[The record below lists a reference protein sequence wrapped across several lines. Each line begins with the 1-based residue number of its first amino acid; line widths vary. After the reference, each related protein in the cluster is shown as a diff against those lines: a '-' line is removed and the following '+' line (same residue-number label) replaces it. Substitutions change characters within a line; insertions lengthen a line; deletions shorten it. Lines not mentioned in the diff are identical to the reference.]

1 MPINGFGN
9 SSNSSDIYIDTSLF
23 VQKPYLRTKYI
34 EANIEEDID
43 MKNRF
48 RIKNLPD
55 PISIREAASK
65 NYIDKKFK
73 IDIDFNNVK
82 LKIIEFV
89 RVNYQPVVNQ
99 HLTPKIYVDTAIN
112 EPTIVRNNQDND
124 FSIYNLTN
132 MNSITLNKQ
141 AENDIEVITKTY
153 VDQFHQEIVRSR
165 RDAGLSF
172 SDESNALV
180 KKTIK
185 IMILTIIN

>member
-34 EANIEEDID
+34 EATIEADID
-43 MKNRF
+43 MKNQF

-73 IDIDFNNVK
+73 TDNDFNNVK
-82 LKIIEFV
+82 LEIIKFV
-89 RVNYQPVVNQ
+89 RVNYQPGVNQ

-112 EPTIVRNNQDND
+112 EPTIVRNNQNND

-141 AENDIEVITKTY
+141 AENDNEVITKAY
-153 VDQFHQEIVRSR
+153 VDQFHQGNERSR
-165 RDAGLSF
+165 QDVGLDF
-172 SDESNALV
+172 MMNQ
-180 KKTIK
+180 
-185 IMILTIIN
+185 MIQ